1 MPPSGLYR
9 QCMHVAHR
17 HNMQAQHI
25 RIINNLNLFLSQ
37 HYIPTLARGLLKKP
51 AWGAQA
57 WREGIMLRKRLRV
70 LYEHSYKETL
80 ASRSQTYIDTGS

>member
-37 HYIPTLARGLLKKP
+37 HYIPTLAKGAPEETSLGCTGL
-51 AWGAQA
+51 A
-57 WREGIMLRKRLRV
+57 
-70 LYEHSYKETL
+70 
-80 ASRSQTYIDTGS
+80 